1 MFYINKNNDLLFL
14 FELIPLNVAKIWK
27 ILPYN
32 NLEMLF
38 FFKSTYFNKLGKYF
52 HQVQTPKKIV

>member
-1 MFYINKNNDLLFL
+1 MFYSNKKNNDLLFL

-38 FFKSTYFNKLGKYF
+38 FSKAHTLIN
-52 HQVQTPKKIV
+52 